1 MGCAPWVF
9 PSVDPSTLGRK
20 SLYLLASLEYCY
32 ILRIYNDLYC
42 RYDMDTLLCEEGE
55 EDRCGFDGET
65 KQRGRGN
72 FE

>member
-1 MGCAPWVF
+1 MFWF
-9 PSVDPSTLGRK
+9 PES
-20 SLYLLASLEYCY
+20 Y
-32 ILRIYNDLYC
+32 ILRISNDMYL
-42 RYDMDTLLCEEGE
+42 RYDMDTLALLYEEEG